1 METPSQRILG
11 IDPGFG
17 RIGFGV
23 IEKQGGEWGYVA
35 HGCIET
41 DAKKTFLERLE
52 DLHLEL
58 TQIIQEYTPN
68 FSAVEELF
76 FAKNLKTAVNVGQA
90 RGVILLTLRQGGLP
104 VYEYT
109 PLQVKQAITGYGKA
123 EKSQVQKM
131 IAMQLGMKESKIQDD
146 AADALAVALT
156 CGASMKMEN
165 ATKR

>member
-1 METPSQRILG
+1 MKRILG

-23 IEKQGGEWGYVA
+23 IEKRGGEWAYVA

-41 DAKKTFLERLE
+41 SAKKSFLERLE

-58 TQIIQEYTPN
+58 TQVIQKYAPN

-90 RGVILLTLRQGGLP
+90 RGVILLTLRQAGLP
-104 VYEYT
+104 VDEFT
-109 PLQVKQAITGYGKA
+109 PLQVKQAVTGYGNA
-123 EKSQVQKM
+123 EKRQVQKM
-131 IAMQLGMKESKIQDD
+131 VAMQLGMKDDKIQDD
-146 AADALAVALT
+146 AADALAVALA
-156 CGASMKMEN
+156 CGASLKMN
-165 ATKR
+165 SVRGIRGA